1 MPCDTVYQTTVMDL
15 AKLDR
20 GVLARALAA
29 DGWTVATTATG
40 LVAHTYGGAT
50 LTVEGATATLRTSNY
65 TEGRNA
71 LEARIREGY
80 GRLAATETAAR
91 FGFKLRGETRLEN
104 GALKLTLG
112 RAMGPQIG
120 LRAGKG
126 RL

>member
-1 MPCDTVYQTTVMDL
+1 MDL

-20 GVLARALAA
+20 GVLARALTA
-29 DGWTVATTATG
+29 DGWIVTTTTTG
-40 LVAHTYGGAT
+40 LVAKTIARSSWETAT
-50 LTVEGATATLRTSNY
+50 LTVEGASASLRTSNY
-65 TEGRNA
+65 TESRTV

-80 GRLAATETAAR
+80 GKLAAIETAAR
-91 FGFKLRGETRLEN
+91 FGFKVRGETRLEN

-112 RAMGPQIG
+112 RTMGPQIG